1 MEKFDDIILNATKR
15 LCKSNQQPNEDKLC
29 KTLVTENE
37 QFTKE
42 KLEEKLIQLTQNQT
56 VQVDEEDF

>member
-1 MEKFDDIILNATKR
+1 MEKFDDIILNTTKR
-15 LCKSNQQPNEDKLC
+15 LRKSNQQPNEDKLC

-42 KLEEKLIQLTQNQT
+42 KLEERLI
-56 VQVDEEDF
+56 

>member
-15 LCKSNQQPNEDKLC
+15 LRKINQQPNEHKLC

-42 KLEEKLIQLTQNQT
+42 KLEERLI
-56 VQVDEEDF
+56 

>member
-42 KLEEKLIQLTQNQT
+42 KLEEKLI
-56 VQVDEEDF
+56 

>member
-15 LCKSNQQPNEDKLC
+15 LRKSN
-29 KTLVTENE
+29 VTENE

-42 KLEEKLIQLTQNQT
+42 KLEERLI
-56 VQVDEEDF
+56 